1 MLSPRDCRWCLSL
14 LIASTLAAS
23 FPGVAHAASP
33 YDSILERVLK
43 LLPERPLAVAVIDP
57 NETQPDVRRTL
68 LTLDAFITKGGRV
81 VYLTSHSEV
90 LQGALKGS
98 QLCDY
103 ILATIVWHEMAH
115 IDGAD
120 EAEAQRREEQLW
132 TAFLMEERVDRIQ
145 GQRYLRALKS
155 RRGDPGQRRALRVE
169 VIRKLKSAGLSR

>member
-1 MLSPRDCRWCLSL
+1 MPSPRCFRWCLSL
-14 LIASTLAAS
+14 LVASTLATPLPGAAPPAS
-23 FPGVAHAASP
+23 A
-33 YDSILERVLK
+33 YDPILERVLK
-43 LLPERPLAVAVIDP
+43 LLPKRPLEVVVIDP
-57 NETQPDVRRTL
+57 AQAQPDVRRTL

-115 IDGAD
+115 IEGGN

-132 TAFLMEERVDRIQ
+132 TAFLREERVDRIQ
-145 GQRYLRALKS
+145 GLRYLKALKS
-155 RRGDPGQRRALRVE
+155 RRGDAGQKANSSGSSHLSPASLR
-169 VIRKLKSAGLSR
+169 

>member
-1 MLSPRDCRWCLSL
+1 MPSPRCSHWCLSL
-14 LIASTLAAS
+14 VVASTLAA
-23 FPGVAHAASP
+23 PLCGTARAASP
-33 YDSILERVLK
+33 YDPILERVLK
-43 LLPERPLAVAVIDP
+43 LLPKRPLGVAVIDP
-57 NETQPDVRRTL
+57 SQAQPDVRRTL

-132 TAFLMEERVDRIQ
+132 TSFLMEERVDPIQ
-145 GQRYLRALKS
+145 GLRYLTVLKS
-155 RRGDPGQRRALRVE
+155 RRDVAGQRRTPQARGD
-169 VIRKLKSAGLSR
+169 S

>member
-1 MLSPRDCRWCLSL
+1 MPRSHHSRWCLSL
-14 LIASTLAAS
+14 LVVFLVVAA
-23 FPGVAHAASP
+23 FLPAAPGAASP
-33 YDSILERVLK
+33 YDPLLERVQK
-43 LLPERPLAVAVIDP
+43 LLPQRPLQVAVIDP
-57 NETQPDVRRTL
+57 NEAQPDVRRTL

-145 GQRYLRALKS
+145 GLRYLKALKS
-155 RRGDPGQRRALRVE
+155 RRGD
-169 VIRKLKSAGLSR
+169 AGHRPTP

>member
-1 MLSPRDCRWCLSL
+1 MPKPCHSRGCLSL
-14 LIASTLAAS
+14 LVASMLLAAPL
-23 FPGVAHAASP
+23 PGAARAASAH
-33 YDSILERVLK
+33 DRILERVLK
-43 LLPERPLAVAVIDP
+43 LLPKRPLQLVVIDP
-57 NETQPDVRRTL
+57 DQAQPDVRRTL

-90 LQGALKGS
+90 LRGALKGS
-98 QLCDY
+98 QICEY

-145 GQRYLRALKS
+145 GLRYLKALKGRHS
-155 RRGDPGQRRALRVE
+155 D
-169 VIRKLKSAGLSR
+169 AGHEPTP

>member
-1 MLSPRDCRWCLSL
+1 MILAAPFP
-14 LIASTLAAS
+14 AATLAD
-23 FPGVAHAASP
+23 SP
-33 YDSILERVLK
+33 YDPIIERVLD
-43 LLPERPLAVAVIDP
+43 LLPERPLQLVVIDP
-57 NETQPDVRRTL
+57 NVAKPDVRRTL

-98 QLCDY
+98 QLCEY

-132 TAFLMEERVDRIQ
+132 TAFLMEERVDRVQ
-145 GQRYLRALKS
+145 GLRYLKALKS
-155 RRGDPGQRRALRVE
+155 RRGDAGHRRTPQGRGD
-169 VIRKLKSAGLSR
+169 S

>member
-1 MLSPRDCRWCLSL
+1 MPRPCHSRGCLSL
-14 LIASTLAAS
+14 LVASMLMAAPR
-23 FPGVAHAASP
+23 PGEARAASP
-33 YDSILERVLK
+33 YDPILERVLS
-43 LLPERPLAVAVIDP
+43 LLPKRPLQLLVIDP
-57 NETQPDVRRTL
+57 NQAKPDVRRTL
-68 LTLDAFITKGGRV
+68 LALDAFITKGGRV

-98 QLCDY
+98 QLCEY

-145 GQRYLRALKS
+145 GLRYLKALK
-155 RRGDPGQRRALRVE
+155 RRRSDAEHRPTP
-169 VIRKLKSAGLSR
+169 